1 MKRWFLFVFVAVLS
15 VSVTRAQEPAE
26 NAPPSNETP
35 AAPPAEGE
43 TAPAEPAKPAE
54 AAPEETKTAEET
66 PKAEEG
72 TTEPA
77 APADAPKTEEAAPAE
92 EPKTETPPAEV
103 PAATESPTTDT
114 PRLQEMPATDSPR
127 LQEMPAADSPRLQ
140 EVPAT
145 DTPKTAEV
153 PPATQSIPTVAT
165 NPPPVSTNLFGPNTT
180 MEEMERMVLKPP
192 QSKAPISTMPTLVQE
207 PPPPL
212 SAEAQRH
219 EYLGF
224 QLGMT
229 IEEAKLMAERKEK
242 KLEVVV
248 EKREYF
254 IKGCLTDVPKA
265 DKARTILLFRDG
277 KLDILMLL
285 WDVDQ
290 RMFIEL
296 EPLLVRRYG
305 RPLRADE
312 LFRRYWVLENDDCI
326 RMLYQLGGSTSLAYG
341 TKDSIFR
348 MSEDEKKEITK
359 EYEGL

>member
-1 MKRWFLFVFVAVLS
+1 MKRWFLFVFVAVLAAS
-15 VSVTRAQEPAE
+15 FSRAEEATE
-26 NAPPSNETP
+26 NAPANHETQT
-35 AAPPAEGE
+35 APPAEAE
-43 TAPAEPAKPAE
+43 TAPAEPAKPDE
-54 AAPEETKTAEET
+54 ATPAETKPAEEA
-66 PKAEEG
+66 PKTEKG
-72 TTEPA
+72 TAEPA
-77 APADAPKTEEAAPAE
+77 APTEEATPAAPAE
-92 EPKTETPPAEV
+92 EPITETPATEV
-103 PAATESPTTDT
+103 PAATESATTDT
-114 PRLQEMPATDSPR
+114 PRLQET
-127 LQEMPAADSPRLQ
+127 
-140 EVPAT
+140 PAT
-145 DTPKTAEV
+145 DTPKPTDAV
-153 PPATQSIPTVAT
+153 PAAQSVPSVST

-212 SAEAQRH
+212 SVEAQRH

-229 IEEAKLMAERKEK
+229 IEEAKLLAERKEK
-242 KLEVVV
+242 KLEEVV
-248 EKREYF
+248 EQREYF

-265 DKARTILLFRDG
+265 EKARTILLFRDG
-277 KLDILMLL
+277 RLDIIMLL